1 MLNLTN
7 LLESLPNVEVVGAS
21 PEGFKHFSI
30 DTRVLTDP
38 KRACFI
44 ALTGPNHD
52 GHQFIAQA
60 YELGVRHF
68 LVHTIEEKYMSEATF
83 YVVPDTR
90 EALQQ
95 IAGEHRKSFSNPVI
109 GITGSN
115 GKTIVKEWLNH
126 LLMDEFQIVRSP
138 KSYNSQIGVAL
149 SLLNI
154 SPLHEMAIIEA
165 GISMPNEMARLE
177 EMIAPDMAVFTHLGS
192 AHLEN
197 FVDQKALA
205 LEKAQLFKNAQTAV
219 YCNDEEDITAAL
231 DSVGFNGQRITWG
244 RQKGDIIL
252 SEIRQ
257 MGAGAELTIQ
267 FEGRSYV
274 TSIVDGSEAF
284 ISNTMT
290 ALTIASRFTKEFDR
304 VIEESSKLSTLN
316 MRLERLDGWGGSK
329 IISDVYS
336 NDLPSLRIALDEL
349 SKMKASQRVVVLSDI
364 PQSGLSQEEL
374 YAVVNEQLV
383 SHNIDLLI
391 AVGSSISKGAFDV
404 KTEAYQNTDSVIAS
418 LDQLDLNDAAI
429 LLKGART
436 FGFERITNELQ
447 QRAHESIL
455 LVDLRNLTENLN
467 FYRSR
472 LDNQT
477 QIMVMIKAF
486 GYGTGGVEIAEL
498 LEYNR
503 VDCLGVAYVN
513 EAIDLRNKG
522 IGLPIFVLN
531 PDIASFS
538 QMIDHRIEPEIYS
551 MRQLTALVQELKRKG
566 HGGNYPI
573 HLKIDTGMHRLGFVQ
588 SEIPRLIE
596 FLNEH
601 KEVKIKGALS
611 HLAAADDPTHDEFTR
626 GQIEQFQRTAKQISE
641 GIGYDFTRHICNTA
655 GLMRFPEAHFEM
667 VRLGIGLYGVS
678 SCAEDQGK
686 LEQVGTLKS
695 KVSQLH
701 HILAGESVG
710 YTRSG
715 VSDQPRTIATIPIGY
730 ADGYRRSLS
739 NGAGV
744 ILVNGHRAKVVGKVC
759 MDMVMID
766 VTGLQ
771 VEEGDEVTI
780 FGSNPTLEELAAAA
794 DTIPY
799 EIISG
804 ISQRVK
810 RIYLS

>member
-7 LLESLPNVEVVGAS
+7 LLESLPTVEVVGAS

-52 GHQFIAQA
+52 GHQFITQA
-60 YELGVRHF
+60 FELGVRHF
-68 LVHTIEEKYMSEATF
+68 LVHTVEEKYISEATF

-90 EALQQ
+90 KALQQ

-154 SPLHEMAIIEA
+154 SPLHELAIIEA
-165 GISMPNEMARLE
+165 GISMPNEMVRLE

-197 FVDQKALA
+197 FEDQKALA
-205 LEKAQLFKNAQTAV
+205 LEKAQLFKNAQIAV
-219 YCNDEEDITAAL
+219 YCNDEEEVAAAL
-231 DSVGFNGQRITWG
+231 NKVGFKGQRITWG

-257 MGAGAELTIQ
+257 IGAGAELRIR
-267 FEGRSYV
+267 FEGKSYV
-274 TSIVDGSEAF
+274 TSIIDSSEAF
-284 ISNTMT
+284 ISNAMT
-290 ALTIASRFTKEFDR
+290 ALTAASCFTKEFDR

-349 SKMKASQRVVVLSDI
+349 SKMKASQRVVVLSEI
-364 PQSGLSQEEL
+364 LQSGLSQEEL

-383 SHNIDLLI
+383 IHNIDLLI
-391 AVGSSISKGAFDV
+391 TVGSSISKLAFDV
-404 KTEAYQNTDSVIAS
+404 KTEAHHNTDSVIVS

-429 LLKGART
+429 LLKGARS

-566 HGGNYPI
+566 HDGNYPI

-596 FLNEH
+596 FLNEQ
-601 KEVKIKGALS
+601 KEIKVKGALS

-626 GQIEQFQRTAKQISE
+626 GQIDQFKHTAKQISE
-641 GIGYDFTRHICNTA
+641 GVGYDFTRHICNTA

-678 SCAEDQGK
+678 SCDEDQGK

-695 KVSQLH
+695 KISQLH
-701 HILAGESVG
+701 HIQAGESVG

-780 FGSNPTLEELAAAA
+780 FGSNPTLKELAAAA